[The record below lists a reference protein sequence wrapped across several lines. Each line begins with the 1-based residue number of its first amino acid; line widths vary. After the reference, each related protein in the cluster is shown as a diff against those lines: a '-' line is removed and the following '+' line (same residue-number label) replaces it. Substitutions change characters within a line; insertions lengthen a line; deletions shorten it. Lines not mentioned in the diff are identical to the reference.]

1 MSGLESLAKIQL
13 LLCRP
18 LGLEDIQLLRPI
30 KAQRTKPALIILVR
44 FA

>member
-18 LGLEDIQLLRPI
+18 LGLEDIQLLRP
-30 KAQRTKPALIILVR
+30 RGPSLL
-44 FA
+44 